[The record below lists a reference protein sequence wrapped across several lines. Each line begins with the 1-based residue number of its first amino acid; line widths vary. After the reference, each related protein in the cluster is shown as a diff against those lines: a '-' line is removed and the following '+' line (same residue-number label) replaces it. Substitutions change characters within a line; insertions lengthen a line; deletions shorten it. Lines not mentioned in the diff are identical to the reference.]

1 MIRGRFSGSRSRY
14 LAAIRNANMSLTT
27 ARGVIAD
34 EIRRARI
41 EARLGGGHPSADDI
55 ADFKAT
61 YADAKARLVQTS
73 VRVPWLGGQ
82 TKGYALEPNAPLI
95 VSGLPALTWTDVWSP
110 AGSVRV
116 QPLGPVRSL
125 RSLPLSSVRA
135 SIRPGGPLSGLAG
148 RQDGLLVRP
157 GGVLAGRL
165 SRRRHRRP
173 HRLPAVPQPLVVA
186 HEVAD
191 LALAQSKEAQRP
203 LRPRKAF
210 VEIAQQAVDRRG
222 QCR

>member
-1 MIRGRFSGSRSRY
+1 
-14 LAAIRNANMSLTT
+14 MSLTT

-135 SIRPGGPLSGLAG
+135 SIRAALVAQAREARYPAWLAG
-148 RQDGLLVRP
+148 KMASSFDQAECWRDDF
-157 GGVLAGRL
+157 
-165 SRRRHRRP
+165 
-173 HRLPAVPQPLVVA
+173 PAVGT
-186 HEVAD
+186 AD
-191 LALAQSKEAQRP
+191 LTGYLPFLS
-203 LRPRKAF
+203 LSS
-210 VEIAQQAVDRRG
+210 
-222 QCR
+222 